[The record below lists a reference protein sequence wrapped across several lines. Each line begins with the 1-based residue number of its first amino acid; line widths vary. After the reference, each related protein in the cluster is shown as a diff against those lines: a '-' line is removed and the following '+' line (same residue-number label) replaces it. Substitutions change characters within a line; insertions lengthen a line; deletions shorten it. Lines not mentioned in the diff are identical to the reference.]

1 MINKQIAFV
10 GNKGETVRFV
20 FSISKITGK
29 LISGINKETGKKL
42 SFSQAQR
49 YYNAKKRGVV
59 SLAEAR
65 GHKEEVVG
73 TPVEKELLKA
83 KKPVGR
89 PRKKEKLIK
98 ISKKAKTV
106 LKYHAIIRQIMNIR
120 GCIRREAQRIY
131 RWFRDGLSANV
142 KDNPN
147 AYIMSVEKAYAHAE
161 DALYGVLKIEGYK
174 CEDDEGDRID
184 PEDVIFYITL
194 DEVYED
200 AVFERFSFTD
210 IKSEVMFNATIMR
223 LTEDDF
229 EVVFVGVAAYDRY
242 NQTIAAD

>member
-10 GNKGETVRFV
+10 GNKGETIRFV
-20 FSISKITGK
+20 FSFSKVTGK
-29 LISGINKETGKKL
+29 LISGTNKETGSKL

-65 GHKEEVVG
+65 GHKEEVIG
-73 TPVEKELLKA
+73 TPVEKELLKV

-89 PRKKEKLIK
+89 PRKKKPITG
-98 ISKKAKTV
+98 ISKKSKIM
-106 LKYHAIIRQIMNIR
+106 LKYQAIIKQIMFIR

-131 RWFRDGLSANV
+131 QWFRDSLSSKV

-147 AYIMSVEKAYAHAE
+147 AFIMSLQKAYAHAE
-161 DALYGVLKIEGYK
+161 DSLYGVLKIEGYIT
-174 CEDDEGDRID
+174 DDDDGEPID
-184 PEDVIFYITL
+184 PEDVIFYVTL

-200 AVFERFSFTD
+200 AVFERFTFDD
-210 IKSEVMFNATIMR
+210 IKSEVMFTDSVVR
-223 LTEDDF
+223 LIEDDY
-229 EVVFVGVAAYDRY
+229 EVIFIGVAGYDRH
-242 NQTIAAD
+242 NKTSESD